1 MRRNYH
7 VINRQGKQGE
17 RQLAEFF
24 RISGQ
29 QLLPMVE
36 LIEQCRLAVDEVIE
50 VLGRK
55 TIETILEVSAQQIAG
70 PRAQGQAGGAVRWH
84 GHQHGR
90 VRLADRQLR
99 VQKPRLRQRGR
110 GAGGEVKIPAYE
122 ALQQGSTGEKMLET
136 LLRGVST
143 REYEQVIPEMAE
155 TVGVSRSSV
164 SREASQAAE
173 AEMEKLLNR
182 DWSAVELLVIYLDGM
197 QLGTHH
203 VLSAVGV
210 DVEGRKQVLGMV
222 EGASENQAAAQAL
235 LVHLRE
241 HGVDTGK
248 RYLFVIDGAK
258 ALRAAI
264 REVFGSQQP
273 VQRCRT
279 HKLRNVV
286 EQLPRDQHA
295 QVKAVMRAAY
305 RLDANS
311 GMAKLRQLAEWLR
324 RDWDAAANSLL
335 EGLEETFTIN
345 TLDIPPSLHRCL
357 ATTNIIE
364 SPQSGLRRRTRN
376 VTRWRDAAMA
386 KRWAAAALVLTER
399 KFRKIMGH
407 RDLWAL
413 AAILGRST
421 PTSRE
426 KVA

>member
-1 MRRNYH
+1 MKRTYH
-7 VINRQGKQGE
+7 VVSRQGKVGE

-24 RISGQ
+24 RNSGQ

-55 TIETILEVSAQQIAG
+55 TIETILEVSAEQIAG
-70 PRAQGQAGGAVRWH
+70 PRAQGRAGEEVRWH
-84 GHQHGR
+84 GHQQGR
-90 VRLADRQLR
+90 VRLADRKLR
-99 VQKPRLRQRGR
+99 VQKPRLRQRGS

-173 AEMEKLLNR
+173 AEMEKLLSR
-182 DWSAVELLVIYLDGM
+182 DWNAVELLVIYLDGM
-197 QLGTHH
+197 QLGSHH
-203 VLSAVGV
+203 LLSAVGV
-210 DVEGRKQVLGMV
+210 DREGRKHVLGMV

-241 HGVDTGK
+241 HGVNTGK

-305 RLDANS
+305 RLDAAS
-311 GMAKLRQLAEWLR
+311 GMAKLRKLAEWLQ
-324 RDWDAAANSLL
+324 RDWEAAANSLL

-426 KVA
+426 QVA

>member
-1 MRRNYH
+1 VRRNYH
-7 VINRQGKQGE
+7 VVKRQGKVGE
-17 RQLAEFF
+17 RQLGEFF
-24 RISGQ
+24 RQSGQ

-55 TIETILEVSAQQIAG
+55 TIETILEVSAEQIAG
-70 PRAQGQAGGAVRWH
+70 PRAQGRASEEVRWH
-84 GHQHGR
+84 GHQRGR
-90 VRLADRQLR
+90 VRLADRKLR
-99 VQKPRLRQRGR
+99 VQEPRLRQRGR

-173 AEMEKLLNR
+173 AEMEKLLSR
-182 DWSAVELLVIYLDGM
+182 DWNAVELLVIYLDGM
-197 QLGTHH
+197 QLGSHH

-210 DVEGRKQVLGMV
+210 DPEGRKHVLGMV

-273 VQRCRT
+273 VQRCRR
-279 HKLRNVV
+279 HKLRDVV

-295 QVKAVMRAAY
+295 QVKSVMRAAY
-305 RLDANS
+305 RLDAAS
-311 GMAKLRQLAEWLR
+311 GMAKLRKLSEWR
-324 RDWDAAANSLL
+324 ERDWAAAANSLL

-421 PTSRE
+421 PASRE

>member
-7 VINRQGKQGE
+7 VVNRQGKVGE

-24 RISGQ
+24 RTSGQ

-55 TIETILEVSAQQIAG
+55 TIETILEVSAEQIAG
-70 PRAQGQAGGAVRWH
+70 PRAQGRSGDEVRWH
-84 GHQHGR
+84 GHQLGR
-90 VRLADRQLR
+90 VRLADRQLN
-99 VQKPRLRQRGR
+99 VHKPRLRRRGR
-110 GAGGEVKIPAYE
+110 GAGGEVHIPAYQ
-122 ALQQGSTGEKMLET
+122 ALQQGATGEKMLET

-143 REYEQVIPEMAE
+143 RDYEQVIPEMAE

-164 SREASQAAE
+164 SREARQAAE
-173 AEMEKLLNR
+173 AEMEKLLER
-182 DWSAVELLVIYLDGM
+182 DWSQVELLVIYLDGM
-197 QLGTHH
+197 QLGSHH

-210 DVEGRKQVLGMV
+210 DADGHKHVLGLV

-235 LVHLRE
+235 LLHLRE

-295 QVKAVMRAAY
+295 QVKALMRAAY
-305 RLDANS
+305 RLDAPR
-311 GMAKLRQLAEWLR
+311 GMAKLRKLAEWLE
-324 RDWDAAANSLL
+324 RDWEAAASSLR

-345 TLDIPPSLHRCL
+345 TLEVPPSLHRCL

-386 KRWAAAALVLTER
+386 KRWAAAALVMTEK

>member
-1 MRRNYH
+1 MRRTYH
-7 VINRQGKQGE
+7 VVSSRGKPGE

-24 RISGQ
+24 RNSGQ

-55 TIETILEVSAQQIAG
+55 TIETILEVSAEQIAG
-70 PRAQGQAGGAVRWH
+70 PRAQGRAGEEVQWH
-84 GHQHGR
+84 GHQRGR
-90 VRLADRQLR
+90 VRLADRKLGVR
-99 VQKPRLRQRGR
+99 KPRLRHRGR
-110 GAGGEVKIPAYE
+110 GSGGEVKIPAYE

-143 REYEQVIPEMAE
+143 REYESVIPEMAE

-173 AEMEKLLNR
+173 AEMEKLLDR
-182 DWSAVELLVIYLDGM
+182 DWTQVELLVIYLDGM
-197 QLGTHH
+197 QLGSHH

-210 DVEGRKQVLGMV
+210 DPEGRKHVLGMV
-222 EGASENQAAAQAL
+222 EGASENQVAAQAL

-305 RLDANS
+305 RLDAS
-311 GMAKLRQLAEWLR
+311 IGMAKLRQLAEWLR

-345 TLDIPPSLHRCL
+345 TLDVPPSLHRCL

-386 KRWAAAALVLTER
+386 KRWAAAALVMTER
-399 KFRKIMGH
+399 RFRKIMGH
-407 RDLWAL
+407 RDLWTL
-413 AAILGRST
+413 AAILGRT
-421 PTSRE
+421 APTSRE

>member
-1 MRRNYH
+1 VRRNYH
-7 VINRQGKQGE
+7 VVNREGKMGE

-24 RISGQ
+24 RNSGQ

-55 TIETILEVSAQQIAG
+55 TIETILEVSAEQVAG
-70 PRAQGQAGGAVRWH
+70 PRARGRAGEEVRWH

-99 VQKPRLRQRGR
+99 VRKPRLRQRGR
-110 GAGGEVKIPAYE
+110 GAGGEVNIPAYQ
-122 ALQQGSTGEKMLET
+122 ALQQGQTGDKMLET

-173 AEMEKLLNR
+173 AEMEKLLER
-182 DWSAVELLVIYLDGM
+182 DWSEVDLLVIYLDGM
-197 QLGTHH
+197 QLGSYH

-210 DVEGRKQVLGMV
+210 DAEGRKHVLGMV

-264 REVFGSQQP
+264 REVFGTQQP

-295 QVKAVMRAAY
+295 QVQAVMRAAY
-305 RLDANS
+305 RLDAQS
-311 GMAKLRQLAEWLR
+311 GMAKLRKLGEWLE
-324 RDWDAAANSLL
+324 RDWDAAASSLL
-335 EGLEETFTIN
+335 EGLEETFTVN
-345 TLDIPPSLHRCL
+345 TLDVPPSLHRCL
-357 ATTNIIE
+357 TTTNIIE

-386 KRWAAAALVLTER
+386 KRWAAAALVMTER

-413 AAILGRST
+413 AAILGRKK
-421 PTSRE
+421 PTSQE

>member
-1 MRRNYH
+1 VRRNYH
-7 VINRQGKQGE
+7 VVSRQGKPGE

-24 RISGQ
+24 RNSGQ

-55 TIETILEVSAQQIAG
+55 TIETILEVSAAQIAG
-70 PRAQGQAGGAVRWH
+70 PRAQGQAGGDVRWH
-84 GHQHGR
+84 GHQRGR

-99 VQKPRLRQRGR
+99 VQKPRLRQRRR

-173 AEMEKLLNR
+173 AEMEKLLSR

-197 QLGTHH
+197 QLGSHH

-210 DVEGRKQVLGMV
+210 DSEGRKHVLGMV

-264 REVFGSQQP
+264 REVFGSRQP

-324 RDWDAAANSLL
+324 RDWECAASSLL

-345 TLDIPPSLHRCL
+345 ILDVPPSLHRCL

-413 AAILGRST
+413 AAILGRSVT
-421 PTSRE
+421 TSQE

>member
-1 MRRNYH
+1 VRRNYH

-24 RISGQ
+24 RTSGQ

-55 TIETILEVSAQQIAG
+55 TIETILEVSAEQIGG

-90 VRLADRQLR
+90 VRLADRKLR
-99 VQKPRLRQRGR
+99 VQKPRLRQRGG

-122 ALQQGSTGEKMLET
+122 ALQQGSTSEKMLET

-143 REYEQVIPEMAE
+143 REHEQVIPEMAE

-210 DVEGRKQVLGMV
+210 DVEGRKHVLGMV

-235 LVHLRE
+235 LVQLRE
-241 HGVDTGK
+241 HGVDTEK

-295 QVKAVMRAAY
+295 QVKAVMRAAD

-311 GMAKLRQLAEWLR
+311 GMAKLRQLAEWLG
-324 RDWDAAANSLL
+324 RDWNAAANSLL

-345 TLDIPPSLHRCL
+345 TLDLPPSLHRCL

-376 VTRWRDAAMA
+376 VTRW
-386 KRWAAAALVLTER
+386 AAAALAMTER

-407 RDLWAL
+407 RDVWAL

-421 PTSRE
+421 PTSWGKGGVR
-426 KVA
+426 

>member
-7 VINRQGKQGE
+7 VVNREGKTGE

-24 RISGQ
+24 RNSGQ

-55 TIETILEVSAQQIAG
+55 TIETILEVSAEQIAG
-70 PRAQGQAGGAVRWH
+70 ARARGRAGEEVRWH
-84 GHQHGR
+84 GHQQGR

-99 VQKPRLRQRGR
+99 VRKPRLRQRRR
-110 GAGGEVKIPAYE
+110 GAGGEVNIPAYQ
-122 ALQQGSTGEKMLET
+122 ALQQGQTGEKMLET

-143 REYEQVIPEMAE
+143 REYEQVIPQMAE

-164 SREASQAAE
+164 SREACQAAE
-173 AEMEKLLNR
+173 AEMEQLLER
-182 DWSAVELLVIYLDGM
+182 DWSEVDLLVLYLDGM
-197 QLGTHH
+197 QLGSHH

-210 DVEGRKQVLGMV
+210 DAEGHKHVLGMV

-264 REVFGSQQP
+264 REVFGTQQP

-305 RLDANS
+305 RLDAPS
-311 GMAKLRQLAEWLR
+311 GMAKLRKLGECLE
-324 RDWDAAANSLL
+324 RDWEAAASSLL
-335 EGLEETFTIN
+335 EGLEETFTVN
-345 TLDIPPSLHRCL
+345 TLDVPPSLHRCL
-357 ATTNIIE
+357 TTTNIIE

-386 KRWAAAALVLTER
+386 KRWAAAALVMTER

-413 AAILGRST
+413 AAILGRKK
-421 PTSRE
+421 PTSQE